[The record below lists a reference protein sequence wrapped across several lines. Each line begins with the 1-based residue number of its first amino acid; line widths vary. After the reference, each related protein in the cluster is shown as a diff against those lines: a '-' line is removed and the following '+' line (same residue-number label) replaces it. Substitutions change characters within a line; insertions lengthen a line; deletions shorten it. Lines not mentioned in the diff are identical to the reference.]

1 MAKKCAPGVICIE
14 NVTLL
19 FIIIILGLFYF
30 LFKQYFKSHS
40 VFKIEFSP
48 GSKDNSTIESHS
60 ANLQPRYNGNMFF
73 PPSLTNP
80 FIPPLKDG
88 MYHPNNSSDPRG
100 VPPVHGIPINIKT
113 RGYDTNYSQV
123 GILTRINGEETIL
136 PLMGRPLHANR
147 SKWQYYCMSDKF
159 NAVRLPV
166 SKNGKSCTSEYGCN
180 DLFNGDTVYV
190 EGYQDAFKV
199 TIYENDSP
207 RYIPYI

>member
-14 NVTLL
+14 NVTLF
-19 FIIIILGLFYF
+19 FIILIIGLFYYVF
-30 LFKQYFKSHS
+30 QHHFSKILSFKFADNRVNEHS
-40 VFKIEFSP
+40 PVIENHMRHLSP
-48 GSKDNSTIESHS
+48 TSN
-60 ANLQPRYNGNMFF
+60 NMFF
-73 PPSLTNP
+73 PPSLSNP
-80 FIPPLKDG
+80 FFPPLKDG
-88 MYHPNNSSDPRG
+88 MYHPKNSSDPRG
-100 VPPVHGIPINIKT
+100 MPPVHGIPINIKT

-123 GILTRINGEETIL
+123 GILTRINGKETIL

-159 NAVRLPV
+159 NSIRLPV

-180 DLFNGDTVYV
+180 DLYNGDTVYV

-199 TIYENDSP
+199 TMYENDSP